1 MNMTDQELH
10 RRACAAWFRLGDNIS
25 QPCGS
30 PKVQRRKDGTALV
43 VLENVNGVLARYL
56 YDPHADRLRKVT
68 DEELR
73 QEMKR
78 RSHKAKV
85 QAERERKEALAI
97 LKKMEKGK

>member
-1 MNMTDQELH
+1 MTDQELH
-10 RRACAAWFRLGDNIS
+10 RRACAAWFRLGDNMA

-56 YDPHADRLRKVT
+56 YEPLTNRLRKLT
-68 DEELR
+68 DEKLR

-78 RSHKAKV
+78 RSRKAKV
-85 QAERERKEALAI
+85 KAERERKEALAI
-97 LKKMEKGK
+97 LKKMEQGK